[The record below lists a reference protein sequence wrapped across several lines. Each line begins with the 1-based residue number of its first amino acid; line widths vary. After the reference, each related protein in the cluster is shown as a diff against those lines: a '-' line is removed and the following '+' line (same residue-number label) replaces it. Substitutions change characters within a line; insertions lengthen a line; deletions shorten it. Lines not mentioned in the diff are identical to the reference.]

1 MSSTTSTYFCVLTIR
16 KHLLKMRFE
25 RSGRGQEPSRGHKF
39 SILENFLPLW
49 DSFLLGRAC
58 PKPCL
63 ERTRRN
69 CVNLTQFLQLIERN
83 RVFPTGNA
91 LLYISLLSVVF
102 GRVRPIQGR
111 TLFLFLWKL
120 MLFHHLLQDVCHI
133 ILVDA
138 GSFIVLHVCVL
149 SALRH
154 LYSCDFC
161 YTVLLIRFWT
171 HSRREGAFILL
182 SEENKKSEP
191 FSYRKKVRIL
201 LLWCTSRDSN
211 PGPTD

>member
-1 MSSTTSTYFCVLTIR
+1 M
-16 KHLLKMRFE
+16 
-25 RSGRGQEPSRGHKF
+25 
-39 SILENFLPLW
+39 
-49 DSFLLGRAC
+49 
-58 PKPCL
+58 
-63 ERTRRN
+63 
-69 CVNLTQFLQLIERN
+69 QF
-83 RVFPTGNA
+83 T
-91 LLYISLLSVVF
+91 VVASESNHELR

-154 LYSCDFC
+154 SYRGLSCFFVIRSRTFFDGSKGF
-161 YTVLLIRFWT
+161 VLF
-171 HSRREGAFILL
+171 SKEY
-182 SEENKKSEP
+182 KKSEP

-201 LLWCTSRDSN
+201 QREAPFARFETVQKPCTYSPTNKIALS
-211 PGPTD
+211 PTDLMALVCVVTHQKSSLGGAFYLMP